1 VGCTKSDK
9 VYYGPFSSTLT
20 QPSSRSPD
28 GPLARFKKL
37 GSFGLRDVGV
47 DLPLVLSVVVIDD
60 TDPLRYIA
68 DLKDDGDLP
77 LGELEPE
84 DACRVRPGVDWDRIG
99 RIRDDKK
106 EGPESG

>member
-1 VGCTKSDK
+1 
-9 VYYGPFSSTLT
+9 
-20 QPSSRSPD
+20 
-28 GPLARFKKL
+28 LARFKKL

-68 DLKDDGDLP
+68 DLKDDGGLLV

-84 DACRVRPGVDWDRIG
+84 GACRVRPGMDWDRIG